1 MAREALERGSTRP
14 APPQHLTY
22 STGAAWYDFA
32 DMAATGN
39 ETLRDDPAIVTGLRA
54 GDSRT
59 FDALIREHGGRL
71 LAVTRRILGN
81 DDEAREAVHEAFV
94 AAFRARGQFHA
105 DARISTW
112 LHRIAVNAALMR
124 LRSKKRRAEEPIDGL
139 LPAFHADGHHAE
151 QFASWD
157 EPVDVALGRQ
167 ETAAFVREAIGR
179 LPESYRVVL
188 LLRDIDGLS
197 TEEAAK
203 MLDITSNAVKI
214 RLHRARMALR
224 TLLAPRFAGDHG

>member
-1 MAREALERGSTRP
+1 VRHHTTSAG
-14 APPQHLTY
+14 
-22 STGAAWYDFA
+22 GGAWYDSA
-32 DMAATGN
+32 AMAATSN
-39 ETLRDDPAIVTGLRA
+39 EALRDDPALVAGLRA
-54 GDSRT
+54 GDGQT
-59 FDALIREHGGRL
+59 FDALIRQYGGRL
-71 LAVTRRILGN
+71 LSVARRILGN

-94 AAFRARGQFHA
+94 AAFRARQQFHA

-112 LHRIAVNAALMR
+112 LHRIAVNAALMK
-124 LRSKKRRAEEPIDGL
+124 LRSRKRRAEESIDTL
-139 LPAFHADGHHAE
+139 LPAFQADGHHAE

-157 EPVDVALGRQ
+157 EPIDVTLGRR
-167 ETAAFVREAIGR
+167 ETAAFVREAIDR

-203 MLDITSNAVKI
+203 MLEITPNAVKI

-224 TLLAPRFAGDHG
+224 TLLAPRFAGGPQ

>member
-1 MAREALERGSTRP
+1 
-14 APPQHLTY
+14 
-22 STGAAWYDFA
+22 
-32 DMAATGN
+32 MAATTG
-39 ETLRDDPAIVTGLRA
+39 ELTRDDPALVAGLRA
-54 GDSRT
+54 GDDAT
-59 FDALIREHGGRL
+59 FDALIRQYGGRL

-81 DDEAREAVHEAFV
+81 DDEAREAVQEAFV
-94 AAFRARGQFHA
+94 AAFRGRQQFHG

-124 LRSKKRRAEEPIDGL
+124 LRSKKRKPEESIDEL
-139 LPAFHADGHHAE
+139 LPSFQADGHHAE
-151 QFASWD
+151 RFASWD
-157 EPVDVALGRQ
+157 EPVDIALSRR
-167 ETAAFVREAIGR
+167 ETAAFVREAIDR

-188 LLRDIDGLS
+188 TLRDIDGLS

-224 TLLAPRFAGDHG
+224 TLLAPRFAGGRP